1 MVKSFYI
8 TDGTYRSRSQ
18 ATKRVQ
24 RTALVL
30 RPAGTN
36 THRVGSVGRK
46 AAETGAFGVGI
57 RGDCKDWQDYS
68 NISLS
73 AKSWVGKGG
82 PY

>member
-8 TDGTYRSRSQ
+8 TGGTYRSRSQ

-57 RGDCKDWQDYS
+57 RGACKDWQDYS
-68 NISLS
+68 NTSLS
-73 AKSWVGKGG
+73 AKSWVGKGC